1 MSALPS
7 GEPLLS
13 RDVFRQMESAA
24 ASDVRLERM
33 DGYVYAMA
41 GAGLAHERVVANL
54 MFELRSAARDDG
66 CEVLGS
72 NRRLT
77 IGEGS
82 DFLPDVSVYCDPTDN
97 DEYAGTRPCLVIE
110 VLSRSTAID
119 DLNLKLPRYKTI
131 PSLEAIL
138 FVNTAPLYASL
149 YLRGSQGWEQHDYID
164 ADDELD
170 LPCPP
175 MRLRLNQLG
184 S

>member
-13 RDVFRQMESAA
+13 RTVFRQMEAA
-24 ASDVRLERM
+24 VASDVRLERM

-41 GAGLAHERVVANL
+41 GAGLTHERVVANL
-54 MFELRSAARDDG
+54 MFELRDAARAAG

-82 DFLPDVSVYCDPTDN
+82 DFLPDVSVYCDATDN
-97 DEYAGTRPCLVIE
+97 DEYAGTRPCLVVE

-149 YLRGSQGWEQHDYID
+149 YLRAEAGWEQHDFID
-164 ADDELD
+164 SNDEFD

-175 MRLRLNQLG
+175 MRLRLNHL
-184 S
+184 SS